1 MLFAAVDMNHGDEE
15 DDNDDEHEHEHD
27 DDVEWDDCAEGTGN
41 DALPFHS
48 SSCSWLRKDRTIRL
62 VKCSFCLADKEK
74 RILYR

>member
-1 MLFAAVDMNHGDEE
+1 LLFAAVDMNHGDEE

-41 DALPFHS
+41 ALPFHS